1 MSAPDTRGGKTRE
14 ARQSLSLHNQLI
26 YQSRGRKMNKKIA
39 FVLAAAT
46 LISYATA
53 ESKTTWDGTYA
64 TLKGRYLI
72 YSGELGEQQ
81 QPTRSDRK
89 MAFMVEGSLAKE
101 LFEAIG
107 PALKDACGAMS
118 GLRVR
123 QKGHV
128 NCTLD
133 KDHPAAPYTCHF
145 GLDLKSGKSIPGSI
159 C

>member
-1 MSAPDTRGGKTRE
+1 MSK
-14 ARQSLSLHNQLI
+14 N
-26 YQSRGRKMNKKIA
+26 IA

-46 LISYATA
+46 LITYAYAGAKTSWDGSYATFN
-53 ESKTTWDGTYA
+53 
-64 TLKGRYLI
+64 GRYLA

-81 QPTRSDRK
+81 QPARSDRK
-89 MAFMVEGSLAKE
+89 TAFMVEGPLAKE
-101 LFEAIG
+101 LFDGIG
-107 PALKDACGAMS
+107 PDLKDACGTMS

-128 NCTLD
+128 DCTFD

-145 GLDLKSGKSIPGSI
+145 GLDLKTGKSIPGSI